1 MSKENRPQDQS
12 NKVKSEKYESEMID
26 ILEELKK
33 DSNIGKAIDQII
45 EDLIDIDEMQSKL
58 IILVKKYLETRGP
71 TIDKISG
78 KKVNFKDEEIEHNI
92 AKFTRHLVKKHEDID
107 GNIVENDIID
117 DRYAIT
123 KKTKMAIKKNAQRVC
138 SV

>member
-45 EDLIDIDEMQSKL
+45 EDLIDIDEMQILITLL
-58 IILVKKYLETRGP
+58 II
-71 TIDKISG
+71 
-78 KKVNFKDEEIEHNI
+78 
-92 AKFTRHLVKKHEDID
+92 
-107 GNIVENDIID
+107 
-117 DRYAIT
+117 
-123 KKTKMAIKKNAQRVC
+123 RV
-138 SV
+138 VQVF

>member
-1 MSKENRPQDQS
+1 
-12 NKVKSEKYESEMID
+12 MID

-123 KKTKMAIKKNAQRVC
+123 KKTKMAIKKRSKSFQC
-138 SV
+138 MKFM

>member
-1 MSKENRPQDQS
+1 MSKENRSQDQS

>member
-45 EDLIDIDEMQSKL
+45 EDLIDINEMQSK
-58 IILVKKYLETRGP
+58 
-71 TIDKISG
+71 
-78 KKVNFKDEEIEHNI
+78 FKDEEIEHNI